1 MSLRHFLTCLDF
13 DEYQTLGMFMFPH
26 KEHVCFIGFVFYIR
40 YPTCAFLMSCSCI
53 AHSHILHIPC
63 HPYHAMFFFMFL
75 HHFDLLASLA
85 CRVYFILCSIMFLR
99 CFIFWLSFI
108 SHSSCTPYAFFF
120 PLILYSFLSLN
131 LLGPF
136 VYLCQ
141 KGGEYTRESI
151 GLVHIR
157 RGKIP

>member
-1 MSLRHFLTCLDF
+1 MPLRHFLTRLDF

-26 KEHVCFIGFVFYIR
+26 KEHVWFIGFVFYIR

-63 HPYHAMFFFMFL
+63 HPYHAMFFFMLL

-108 SHSSCTPYAFFF
+108 SHSSCTPYSFFSLDPIFFSF
-120 PLILYSFLSLN
+120 PQSSWPLCL
-131 LLGPF
+131 F
-136 VYLCQ
+136 VS
-141 KGGEYTRESI
+141 K
-151 GLVHIR
+151 R
-157 RGKIP
+157 RRVY